1 MSFKE
6 SLFDITI
13 VGGGPVGLFTAFYAG
28 LRNAKTKIIESLE
41 SLGGQPA
48 HLYAEKNIYDIP
60 GYPAVK
66 GDELERN
73 LIRQLSRF
81 DITIQLGEEVL
92 HVNKKIAD
100 EGFEYFEIIT
110 NEQIHYSRTVI
121 LAIGNG
127 AFSPRKLSLPDA
139 EMYEDSNLHYYV
151 NNIEQFTGRTVA
163 ICGGGDSAV
172 DWALA
177 LEPLANKV
185 YLIHRRD
192 KFRAVESSVMQLE
205 NSTVELLTPY
215 IPDSINGDNNHIQ
228 SINLKKVKS
237 DETMSLEIDNFIV
250 SYGFTSSI
258 GEIRKWGFN
267 LNRNTI
273 EVNSQY
279 ETNIPGIYAVGD
291 IAHYEG
297 KVRIIA
303 TGFGEAPQA
312 VNHALLK
319 IDPTNVNPPIHSSDL
334 F

>member
-1 MSFKE
+1 MSFKD

-28 LRNAKTKIIESLE
+28 LRNAKVKIIESLE

-60 GYPAVK
+60 AYPAIK

-73 LIRQLSRF
+73 LIQQLSRF
-81 DITIQLGEEVL
+81 DVTIELGEEVL
-92 HVNKKIAD
+92 SVSKEIAD
-100 EGFEYFEIIT
+100 EGFEYFKITT
-110 NEQIHYSRTVI
+110 NEQTHYSRTII

-127 AFSPRKLSLPDA
+127 AFSPRKLKLPNA
-139 EMYEDSNLHYYV
+139 ELYENSNLHYYV

-177 LEPLANKV
+177 LEPLAHKV

-192 KFRAVESSVMQLE
+192 KFRAVESSVTQLH
-205 NSTVELLTPY
+205 NSTVEVLTPY
-215 IPDSINGDNNHIQ
+215 LPETINGNNNLIE
-228 SINLKKVKS
+228 SVTLKKVKS
-237 DETMSLEIDNFIV
+237 DELLTLDVDNFIV

-258 GEIRKWGFN
+258 GEIRNWGFN

-273 EVNSQY
+273 EVDSQY

-291 IAHYEG
+291 IAQYEG

-312 VNHALLK
+312 VNSALLR

>member
-1 MSFKE
+1 MDFNKE
-6 SLFDITI
+6 LYDITI

-60 GYPAVK
+60 AYPEIK

-73 LIRQLSRF
+73 LVNQLKRF
-81 DITIQLGEEVL
+81 DTTIHLGEEVQSFDKL
-92 HVNKKIAD
+92 VTD
-100 EGFEYFEIIT
+100 DGVDYFHIKT
-110 NEQIHYSRTVI
+110 SKGSHYSKTII

-127 AFSPRKLSLPDA
+127 AFSPRKLKLDRA
-139 EMYEDSNLHYYV
+139 EKFENSNLHYYV
-151 NNIEQFTGRTVA
+151 NNIEQYTGKNVA

-185 YLIHRRD
+185 SLIHRRD
-192 KFRAVESSVMQLE
+192 KFRAVESSVEQLS
-205 NSTVELLTPY
+205 NSTVEVLTPY
-215 IPDSINGDNNHIQ
+215 IPESLNGTTSQIESIT
-228 SINLKKVKS
+228 LKKVKS
-237 DETMSLEIDNFIV
+237 DAELTIEVDDFIV

-258 GEIRKWGFN
+258 GEIRNWGFN
-267 LNRNTI
+267 IVRNAI
-273 EVNSQY
+273 EVDSQN
-279 ETNIPGIYAVGD
+279 ETNIEGIFAVGD
-291 IAHYEG
+291 IASYEG

-312 VNHALLK
+312 VNKALLR
-319 IDPTNVNPPIHSSDL
+319 IDPTNVTPPIHSTDL

>member
-1 MSFKE
+1 M
-6 SLFDITI
+6 FDITI

>member
-1 MSFKE
+1 MY
-6 SLFDITI
+6 DITI

-48 HLYAEKNIYDIP
+48 HLYAEKKIYDIP
-60 GYPAVK
+60 AFPEIK

-73 LIRQLSRF
+73 LVNQLKRF
-81 DITIQLGEEVL
+81 DTTIHLGEEVQS
-92 HVNKKIAD
+92 
-100 EGFEYFEIIT
+100 FEKQTSDDGSDYF
-110 NEQIHYSRTVI
+110 QIKTSKGYHYSKTII

-127 AFSPRKLSLPDA
+127 AFSPRKLKLDRA
-139 EMYEDSNLHYYV
+139 EEFEHFNLHYYV
-151 NNIEQFTGRTVA
+151 NNIEQYTGKNVA

-185 YLIHRRD
+185 SLIHRRD
-192 KFRAVESSVMQLE
+192 KFRAVESSVEQLMH
-205 NSTVELLTPY
+205 SSVDILTPY
-215 IPDSINGDNNHIQ
+215 IPESLNGNSNNIESIT
-228 SINLKKVKS
+228 LKKVKS
-237 DETMSLEIDNFIV
+237 DEELTIEVDDFIV

-258 GEIRKWGFN
+258 GEIRNWGFN
-267 LNRNTI
+267 IVRNAI
-273 EVNSQY
+273 EVDAQN
-279 ETNIPGIYAVGD
+279 ETNIKGIFAVGD
-291 IAHYEG
+291 IASYEG

-312 VNHALLK
+312 VNKALLR
-319 IDPTNVNPPIHSSDL
+319 IDPTNVNPPIHSTDL

>member
-73 LIRQLSRF
+73 LIHQLSRF
-81 DITIQLGEEVL
+81 DITIQLGEEVM

>member
-1 MSFKE
+1 MDFNDK
-6 SLFDITI
+6 LYDITI
-13 VGGGPVGLFTAFYAG
+13 VGGGPVGVFTAFYAG

-60 GYPAVK
+60 AFPEIK

-73 LIRQLSRF
+73 LVNQLKRF
-81 DITIQLGEEVL
+81 NTTINLGEEVL
-92 HVNKKIAD
+92 TAEKHISED
-100 EGFEYFEIIT
+100 GESYFVIKT
-110 NEQIHYSRTVI
+110 NLRTHYSKTII

-127 AFSPRKLSLPDA
+127 AFTPRKLKLDQA
-139 EMYEDSNLHYYV
+139 DKYENSNLHYYV
-151 NNIEQFTGRTVA
+151 NNIEQYTGRNIA

-185 YLIHRRD
+185 SLIHRRD
-192 KFRAVESSVMQLE
+192 KFRAVESSVEQLK
-205 NSTVELLTPY
+205 NSNVEILTPY
-215 IPDSINGDNNHIQ
+215 IPERLNGNDSHIE
-228 SINLKKVKS
+228 SITLKKIKS
-237 DETMSLEIDNFIV
+237 NDELTLEIDDFIV

-258 GEIRKWGFN
+258 GEVRNWGFN
-267 LNRNTI
+267 IVRNAI
-273 EVNSQY
+273 EVDSQN
-279 ETNIPGIYAVGD
+279 ETNIEGIFAVGD
-291 IAHYEG
+291 IASYEG

-303 TGFGEAPQA
+303 TGFGEAPKV
-312 VNHALLK
+312 VNNALLR

>member
-1 MSFKE
+1 MSFEE

-60 GYPAVK
+60 GYPAIK

-73 LIRQLSRF
+73 LIQQISRF
-81 DITIQLGEEVL
+81 DISIQLGEEVL
-92 HVNKKIAD
+92 NVNKKMTED
-100 EGFEYFEIIT
+100 GVEYFEIIT
-110 NEQIHYSRTVI
+110 SEQIHYSRTII

-127 AFSPRKLSLPDA
+127 AFSPRKLKLP
-139 EMYEDSNLHYYV
+139 EIEKYEESNLHYYV

-192 KFRAVESSVMQLE
+192 KFRAVESSVKQLE
-205 NSTVELLTPY
+205 NSTVELLTPF
-215 IPDSINGDNNHIQ
+215 IPESVNGDDSRIQ
-228 SINLKKVKS
+228 SINLKKAKS
-237 DETMSLEIDNFIV
+237 DEIITLDVDNFIV

-258 GEIRKWGFN
+258 GEIRNWGFN

-273 EVNSQY
+273 EVNAQY

-291 IAHYEG
+291 IANYEG
-297 KVRIIA
+297 KVKIIA

-312 VNHALLK
+312 VNDALLK

>member
-1 MSFKE
+1 M
-6 SLFDITI
+6 FDITI

-73 LIRQLSRF
+73 LIHQLSRF
-81 DITIQLGEEVL
+81 DITIQLGEEVM

>member
-1 MSFKE
+1 MDFNE
-6 SLFDITI
+6 ELYDITI
-13 VGGGPVGLFTAFYAG
+13 VGGGPVGLFTAFYSG

-60 GYPAVK
+60 AFPEIK

-73 LIRQLSRF
+73 LVNQLKRF
-81 DITIQLGEEVL
+81 NTSIHLGEEVL
-92 HVNKKIAD
+92 SAERKTANDGHD
-100 EGFEYFEIIT
+100 YFEIT
-110 NEQIHYSRTVI
+110 TSKGTHYSKTII

-127 AFSPRKLSLPDA
+127 AFSPRKLKLEHA
-139 EMYEDSNLHYYV
+139 QEYENSNLHYYV
-151 NNIEQFTGRTVA
+151 NNIEQYTGRNVA

-185 YLIHRRD
+185 SLIHRRD
-192 KFRAVESSVMQLE
+192 NFRAVESSVEQLK
-205 NSTVELLTPY
+205 NSNVEILTPY
-215 IPDSINGDNNHIQ
+215 IPERLNGNGSIIE
-228 SINLKKVKS
+228 SVTLKKVKS
-237 DETMSLEIDNFIV
+237 DDEKTIDVDDFIV

-258 GEIRKWGFN
+258 GMIRHWGFN
-267 LNRNTI
+267 LVRNAI
-273 EVNSQY
+273 EVDTQN
-279 ETNIPGIYAVGD
+279 ETNIEGIFAVGD
-291 IAHYEG
+291 IASYEG

-303 TGFGEAPQA
+303 TGFGEAPKA
-312 VNHALLK
+312 VNKALLH